1 MRWRTLSLRIRLN
14 GLLME
19 TPGQV
24 ISRVLTEQQNKSTM
38 NDSDFICLIEAY
50 FCLIKLILK
59 THYKLWESS
68 QSSIKIIQ
76 WKCFSTRST
85 STEYLAKM
93 RPLSLH
99 KIHRKVLI
107 QPSPHSDKLSRPK
120 SFWKNRNYKKN
131 LHKWPKMCWTTASI
145 WV

>member
-19 TPGQV
+19 TPGQA
-24 ISRVLTEQQNKSTM
+24 ISRVLTEKQNKSRM
-38 NDSDFICLIEAY
+38 NDCDFICLIEAY
-50 FCLIKLILK
+50 FRLIKLILK
-59 THYKLWESS
+59 THYKLWRSGESI
-68 QSSIKIIQ
+68 IKIIQ

-93 RPLSLH
+93 RPLFLH
-99 KIHRKVLI
+99 KIYRKVLI
-107 QPSPHSDKLSRPK
+107 QPLPHSDKSSRPK
-120 SFWKNRNYKKN
+120 SFCKNRNYRKN
-131 LHKWPKMCWTTASI
+131 LHKSSKMCWTTASI